1 MEHTIILSGFKE
13 QQINSHKK
21 EKTEHYSHSFKKEKE
36 KSAVLLPRRGSGE
49 SLRGGQQGS
58 GEAETLGRPRPGW

>member
-21 EKTEHYSHSFKKEKE
+21 EKTAHYSHSFKKEKE
-36 KSAVLLPRRGSGE
+36 KKEKKNL
-49 SLRGGQQGS
+49 
-58 GEAETLGRPRPGW
+58 